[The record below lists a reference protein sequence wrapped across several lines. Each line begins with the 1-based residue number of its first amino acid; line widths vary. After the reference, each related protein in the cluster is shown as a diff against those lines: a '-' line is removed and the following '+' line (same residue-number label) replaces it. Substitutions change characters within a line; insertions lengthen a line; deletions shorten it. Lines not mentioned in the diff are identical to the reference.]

1 MRVIIADR
9 KPLLR
14 DSLAALIR
22 IGQPGTEVLTS
33 ATLAEATA
41 SMGLI
46 PQGLLILE
54 GDQAGS
60 GEVLRAVRLI
70 HPGWHLAVLGR
81 LPERTE
87 AARLVID
94 AHWNDE
100 TASAAMLADI
110 ARLMGLP
117 AAPGP
122 AFAAPA
128 MLAPA
133 VSAMPGGMSGGMPG
147 AISGS
152 ISVEPA
158 GRGLTRRQQDVLGLL
173 SEGRSTKEIARSLN
187 LGIGTIKAHLDGLYR
202 TLGVH
207 NRTAAVH
214 LARHAGRMDAANV
227 VRLDPRPAARAPLA
241 AVG

>member
-9 KPLLR
+9 KPLIR

-22 IGQPGTEVLTS
+22 LGQPGTEVLTS

-46 PQGLLILE
+46 PRGLLILE

-60 GEVLRAVRLI
+60 GELLRAVRLI

-81 LPERTE
+81 LPDRTE
-87 AARLVID
+87 AASLRID

-100 TASAAMLADI
+100 TASADMLADI
-110 ARLMGLP
+110 ARLMGRPAAASGSAVAAPSLP
-117 AAPGP
+117 APPVSA
-122 AFAAPA
+122 
-128 MLAPA
+128 L
-133 VSAMPGGMSGGMPG
+133 SAMPEGMP
-147 AISGS
+147 
-152 ISVEPA
+152 VEPV

-187 LGIGTIKAHLDGLYR
+187 LGVGTIKAHLDALYR

-214 LARHAGRMDAANV
+214 LARQAARMDAANV
-227 VRLDPRPAARAPLA
+227 VRLEPRPATRAALA

>member
-22 IGQPGTEVLTS
+22 LGRPGTEVLTS

-46 PQGLLILE
+46 PRGLLILE
-54 GDQAGS
+54 GEQAGS

-70 HPGWHLAVLGR
+70 HPGWQLAVLGR
-81 LPERTE
+81 LPERTDP
-87 AARLVID
+87 ARLAID

-100 TASAAMLADI
+100 TDSTAMLADI
-110 ARLMGLP
+110 ARLMGRPAVGATQP
-117 AAPGP
+117 AAPAIAMAPMLPP
-122 AFAAPA
+122 A
-128 MLAPA
+128 
-133 VSAMPGGMSGGMPG
+133 
-147 AISGS
+147 
-152 ISVEPA
+152 EPA
-158 GRGLTRRQQDVLGLL
+158 ARGLTRRQQDVLGLL
-173 SEGRSTKEIARSLN
+173 AEGRSTKEIARSLN
-187 LGIGTIKAHLDGLYR
+187 LGVGTIKAHLDGLYR

-214 LARHAGRMDAANV
+214 LARRMEGANV
-227 VRLDPRPAARAPLA
+227 VRLEPRPAARAALA

>member
-22 IGQPGTEVLTS
+22 LGQPGTEVLTS

-46 PQGLLILE
+46 PRGLLILE

-81 LPERTE
+81 LPDRTE
-87 AARLVID
+87 AASLRID

-100 TASAAMLADI
+100 TASADMLADI
-110 ARLMGLP
+110 GRLTGRP
-117 AAPGP
+117 AASGP
-122 AFAAPA
+122 AIAAPSVP
-128 MLAPA
+128 APA
-133 VSAMPGGMSGGMPG
+133 VAAMPVAMP
-147 AISGS
+147 
-152 ISVEPA
+152 VEPV

-187 LGIGTIKAHLDGLYR
+187 LGVGTIKAHLDGLYR

-214 LARHAGRMDAANV
+214 LARQAARMDAANV
-227 VRLDPRPAARAPLA
+227 VRLEPRPAARAALA

>member
-100 TASAAMLADI
+100 TATAAMLADI
-110 ARLMGLP
+110 ARLMGLR

-133 VSAMPGGMSGGMPG
+133 VSAMPGGMPG
-147 AISGS
+147 AIS
-152 ISVEPA
+152 VEPV

>member
-14 DSLAALIR
+14 DSLAMLIR
-22 IGQPGTEVLTS
+22 AGRPGTEVLTS

-41 SMGLI
+41 AMGLI

-60 GEVLRAVRLI
+60 GELLRAVRLI
-70 HPGWHLAVLGR
+70 HPGWRLAVLGR
-81 LPERTE
+81 LPDRTE
-87 AARLVID
+87 AASPAID

-100 TASAAMLADI
+100 TDSATMLADI
-110 ARLMGLP
+110 ARLMGCPEVPAPIL
-117 AAPGP
+117 AAP
-122 AFAAPA
+122 
-128 MLAPA
+128 
-133 VSAMPGGMSGGMPG
+133 SAMPALP
-147 AISGS
+147 A
-152 ISVEPA
+152 EAA
-158 GRGLTRRQQDVLGLL
+158 GRNLTRRQQDVLGLL

-214 LARHAGRMDAANV
+214 LARQVGRVETANV
-227 VRLDPRPAARAPLA
+227 VRLEPRAVARAPLA

>member
-9 KPLLR
+9 KPLIR

-22 IGQPGTEVLTS
+22 LGQPGTEVLTS

-46 PQGLLILE
+46 PRGLLILE

-60 GEVLRAVRLI
+60 GELLRAVRLI

-81 LPERTE
+81 LPDRTE
-87 AARLVID
+87 AASLRID

-100 TASAAMLADI
+100 TASADMLADI
-110 ARLMGLP
+110 ARLMGRP
-117 AAPGP
+117 AAASGS
-122 AFAAPA
+122 AVAAPSVP
-128 MLAPA
+128 APA
-133 VSAMPGGMSGGMPG
+133 VAAMPVAMP
-147 AISGS
+147 
-152 ISVEPA
+152 VEPV

-187 LGIGTIKAHLDGLYR
+187 LGVGTIKAHLDGLYR

-214 LARHAGRMDAANV
+214 LARQAARMDAANV
-227 VRLDPRPAARAPLA
+227 VRLEPRPATRAALA

>member
-22 IGQPGTEVLTS
+22 LGQPGTEVLTS

-41 SMGLI
+41 SMGLS
-46 PQGLLILE
+46 PRGLLILE

-81 LPERTE
+81 LPDRTE
-87 AARLVID
+87 AASLRID

-100 TASAAMLADI
+100 TASATMLADI
-110 ARLMGLP
+110 GRLMGRP
-117 AAPGP
+117 AASSGP
-122 AFAAPA
+122 AFAAPSVP
-128 MLAPA
+128 APA
-133 VSAMPGGMSGGMPG
+133 MSAMPEGVP
-147 AISGS
+147 
-152 ISVEPA
+152 VEPV

-214 LARHAGRMDAANV
+214 LARQAAQMDAANV
-227 VRLDPRPAARAPLA
+227 VRLEPRPAARAALA

>member
-22 IGQPGTEVLTS
+22 LGQPGTEVLTS

-46 PQGLLILE
+46 PRGLLILE

-60 GEVLRAVRLI
+60 GELLRAVRLI

-81 LPERTE
+81 LPDRTE
-87 AARLVID
+87 AASLRID

-100 TASAAMLADI
+100 TASADMLADI
-110 ARLMGLP
+110 ARLMGRPALASGP
-117 AAPGP
+117 AIAAPSVP
-122 AFAAPA
+122 
-128 MLAPA
+128 APA
-133 VSAMPGGMSGGMPG
+133 VAAMPVAMP
-147 AISGS
+147 
-152 ISVEPA
+152 VEPV

-187 LGIGTIKAHLDGLYR
+187 LGVGTIKAHLDGLYR

-207 NRTAAVH
+207 NRTAAGH
-214 LARHAGRMDAANV
+214 LARQAARMDAANV
-227 VRLDPRPAARAPLA
+227 VRLEPRPAARAALA